1 MNRKELQLTK
11 RCLNGDSKAQR
22 TLYET
27 FKVPMFRLCLRY
39 ANNRQTA
46 EDMLQDG
53 FIMVFKDLKHYKGSG
68 ALGGWIR
75 KVMINV
81 ALQHIRKRVKLFAIE
96 ELEAANQI
104 TSKEETIYEQ
114 LGAKELTMLIQQLP
128 DGYRMVFNLY
138 VVEGY
143 AHKEI
148 ADLLNISVSTSKSQL
163 FKAKAQLRHLV
174 VSQQLINKQVG

>member
-1 MNRKELQLTK
+1 MRSKELQLVK
-11 RCLNGDSKAQR
+11 RCIKGDAHSQR

-39 ANNRQTA
+39 ADNRQTA
-46 EDMLQDG
+46 EDILQDG
-53 FIMVFKDLKHYKGSG
+53 FIMVFKDLKHYKGNG

-81 ALQHIRKRVKLFAIE
+81 ALQHIRKRVKLFAVE
-96 ELEAANQI
+96 ELEAANQL
-104 TSKEETIYEQ
+104 TSEEETIYDH
-114 LGAKELTMLIQQLP
+114 LGAKELTSLIQQLP
-128 DGYRMVFNLY
+128 NGYRMVFNLY

-148 ADLLNISVSTSKSQL
+148 ADLLNISESTSKSQL
-163 FKAKAQLRHLV
+163 FKAKAQLRRLV
-174 VSQQLINKQVG
+174 VSQQLINKHAG